1 MIQKIFISRAFR
13 GICVL
18 LILTNLSGC
27 YSTFLIDS
35 KETIEKEK
43 VGRVVLKDDSEIIF
57 YDESNRLI
65 ELTNEKLVYLD
76 SIGTEHVVP
85 ISDVKRFYE
94 YKIDGSKII
103 FGALWTVIGLVLL
116 QMLFGPRIS
125 LGG

>member
-1 MIQKIFISRAFR
+1 
-13 GICVL
+13 
-18 LILTNLSGC
+18 
-27 YSTFLIDS
+27 
-35 KETIEKEK
+35 
-43 VGRVVLKDDSEIIF
+43 LKDDSEIIF